1 MVDNHVYAVYTVIMT
16 MTLKHIKFAEED
28 LQAVAQVQRLY
39 GCESFSQAVRL
50 AARIAAQQK
59 RFDMPLPPV
68 PKHAEERQP
77 RSLRGIIQL
86 SEEAAEAIDN
96 AIHQVQK
103 QADQEAHNELTQ
115 LMGDE

>member
-1 MVDNHVYAVYTVIMT
+1 

-59 RFDMPLPPV
+59 RLDMPLPPV
-68 PKHAEERQP
+68 PKHAEERRP
-77 RSLRGIIQL
+77 MSLFGLIQL
-86 SEEAAEAIDN
+86 PDDVAEAMEKTIS
-96 AIHQVQK
+96 QVQSE
-103 QADQEAHNELTQ
+103 ADQEARAEVLQ

>member
-1 MVDNHVYAVYTVIMT
+1 

-39 GCESFSQAVRL
+39 GCESFSHAVRL

-59 RFDMPLPPV
+59 RIDLQLPPV

-77 RSLRGIIQL
+77 KSLQGFIQL
-86 SEEAAEAIDN
+86 PEAIADVMDN
-96 AIHQVQK
+96 AISQVQ
-103 QADQEAHNELTQ
+103 QRADQEVRSELAE
-115 LMGDE
+115 LIGDQ